1 MQQKDNV
8 TITKHH
14 AFLYKKNQF
23 FNYGGLS
30 SYIYYL
36 LFQFRLPFWYL
47 SFCRDG
53 LSSSNLSTVKTEH
66 SLEFF

>member
-30 SYIYYL
+30 SWKDI
-36 LFQFRLPFWYL
+36 FII
-47 SFCRDG
+47 S
-53 LSSSNLSTVKTEH
+53 V
-66 SLEFF
+66 